1 MSNPII
7 SQKIKQLRIDRG
19 LTQKEVYEKM
29 GVSQSTFSSWELGK
43 SEPSALAFL
52 KLCRI
57 YGVSDILL
65 EFTGDSLNNDI
76 SKGEYSLIKKYRLL
90 NEDGQQRLDSTLDDL
105 LKIDQYRKDHSQP
118 DLGEIIERAEQEHA
132 AKAKLVAHGGFKQYH
147 DISDEK
153 LAEIIKKA
161 EEQKRNKRS

>member
-19 LTQKEVYEKM
+19 LTQKDVYEKM

-90 NEDGQQRLDSTLDDL
+90 NEDDKKKIDTHMDDL
-105 LKIDQYRKDHSQP
+105 LQA
-118 DLGEIIERAEQEHA
+118 AENKKRLADAIKEA
-132 AKAKLVAHGGFKQYH
+132 DARMTSGFTLVAAGGDPQIGVTAPSE
-147 DISDEK
+147 DK
-153 LAEIIKKA
+153 LLAAIKEAEEIKKR
-161 EEQKRNKRS
+161 K

>member
-90 NEDGQQRLDSTLDDL
+90 NEDGQHKTDAYMDDL
-105 LKIDQYRKDHSQP
+105 LGSDRYRQKNLD
-118 DLGEIIERAEQEHA
+118 ETIQELEEKSKHA
-132 AKAKLVAHGGFKQYH
+132 MLVAAAGGDNK
-147 DISDEK
+147 
-153 LAEIIKKA
+153 IILNGPSA
-161 EEQKRNKRS
+161 EEIQKTLDELDKMD